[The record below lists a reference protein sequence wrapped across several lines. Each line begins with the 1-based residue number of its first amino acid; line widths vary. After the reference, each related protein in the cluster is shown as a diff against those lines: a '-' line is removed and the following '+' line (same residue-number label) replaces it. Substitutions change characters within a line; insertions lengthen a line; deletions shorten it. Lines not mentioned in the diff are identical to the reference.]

1 MGEIVGEDEGGFGH
15 GWSPPSILTPLIGQ
29 DMGTQDRDGCIGG
42 GCSTLVVGRGFR
54 FHGRLG
60 GAIEQSSCSL
70 SAFQTTLPPPPPSSS
85 SPTHQLHPPV
95 DSSAL
100 PF

>member
-42 GCSTLVVGRGFR
+42 GCSTLVVGRGF
-54 FHGRLG
+54 
-60 GAIEQSSCSL
+60 
-70 SAFQTTLPPPPPSSS
+70 
-85 SPTHQLHPPV
+85 
-95 DSSAL
+95 
-100 PF
+100 